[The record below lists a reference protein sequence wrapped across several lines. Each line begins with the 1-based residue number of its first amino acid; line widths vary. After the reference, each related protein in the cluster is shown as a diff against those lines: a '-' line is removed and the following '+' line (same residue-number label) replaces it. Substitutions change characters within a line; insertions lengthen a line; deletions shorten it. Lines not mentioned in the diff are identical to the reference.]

1 MTEFPSISVCGNVME
16 TTLHVSA
23 NGNVAETRKILN
35 IRLLHVSVVS
45 VLRKHDGN
53 FNLQIS
59 VTFPNYGNTLFR
71 PVYKALPLWTTY
83 FIIPDLQ

>member
-1 MTEFPSISVCGNVME
+1 ME

-71 PVYKALPLWTTY
+71 PVNIKDSLRHDLLVMKKLFPPE
-83 FIIPDLQ
+83 IPRN

>member
-23 NGNVAETRKILN
+23 SGNVAETRKILN
-35 IRLLHVSVVS
+35 ICLLHISVVS

-59 VTFPNYGNTLFR
+59 VTFPNYGNILFR
-71 PVYKALPLWTTY
+71 PVMH
-83 FIIPDLQ
+83 